1 MMQAERMGQ
10 IRRIHCVGIGGT
22 GMNGV
27 AEVLHNLGYA
37 VSGSDREASPTIER
51 LIALGITVTIGHR
64 AETVAG
70 ADVVVISSAIAPD
83 NVELVAAHAQRIP
96 VIPRAEMLAEL
107 MRFRYGV
114 AVAGSHGKTT
124 TTALI
129 ASILVEA
136 GEDPTFVV
144 GGRLNSVSA
153 NARLGGGRYLV
164 AEADES
170 DASFLLYQ
178 PLLAVVTNID
188 RDHLGTYHGDFNRLC
203 DAFHDF
209 LHHLPFY
216 GVAVLGLDDPEVS
229 RLLPRVARPV
239 VSYGFSRSVDVRA
252 VEVTYEG
259 LQTRIRVARRDR
271 ADAEFLVNLVGRHN
285 ASNALAAIAVAG
297 VLQLP
302 DLAVSR
308 ALAGFAGTGR
318 RFQFHGSG
326 RFGLVEYLL
335 VEDYAHHPREIEA
348 TLAAADLAWPT
359 RRKVVVFQP
368 HRYSRTFDLMDDFS
382 RVLSHAMALVLTEV
396 YPAGEVPRPA
406 ADGRALSR
414 SVRARGQV
422 DPIFAEQIG
431 DIPKI
436 LSNIVRPDDVVLL
449 LGAGDWGRV
458 IPELLHRGGEP

>member
-1 MMQAERMGQ
+1 MQAERMGQ

-27 AEVLHNLGYA
+27 AEVLHNLGYE
-37 VSGSDREASPTIER
+37 VSGSDRETSRTTER
-51 LIALGITVTIGHR
+51 LSALGIPVVIGHR
-64 AETVAG
+64 AEAVAN
-70 ADVVVISSAIAPD
+70 ADVVVISSAIGTD
-83 NVELVAAHAQRIP
+83 NVELEAARARRIP
-96 VIPRAEMLAEL
+96 IIPRAEMLAEL
-107 MRFRYGV
+107 MRFRYGI

-136 GEDPTFVV
+136 GEDPTFVI

-153 NARLGGGRYLV
+153 NARLGSGRYLV

-188 RDHLGTYHGDFNRLC
+188 RDHLSTYQGDFNRLRE
-203 DAFHDF
+203 AFHDF

-216 GVAVLGLDDPEVS
+216 GVAVLCLDDPEIG
-229 RLLPRVARPV
+229 RLLPRLARPV
-239 VSYGFSRSVDVRA
+239 VSYGFSASADVRA
-252 VEVTYEG
+252 VEVVYEG
-259 LQTRIRVARRDR
+259 LQTRIRVMRRSR
-271 ADAEFLVNLVGRHN
+271 PEAEFRVNLVGRHN
-285 ASNALAAIAVAG
+285 ATNALAAIAVAG
-297 VLQLP
+297 VLELP
-302 DLAVSR
+302 DASVAR

-326 RFGLVEYLL
+326 HFGTVEFLL

-348 TLAAADLAWPT
+348 TLAAADLAWPS

-368 HRYSRTFDLMDDFS
+368 HRYSRTFELMDDFS
-382 RVLSHAMALVLTEV
+382 RVLSRTSSLVLTEV
-396 YPAGEVPRPA
+396 YPAGETPRPT

-414 SVRARGQV
+414 AVRARGQA
-422 DPIFAEQIG
+422 DPIFAERIS

-436 LSNIVRPDDVVLL
+436 LSNIVRPDDLVLL
-449 LGAGDWGRV
+449 LGAGDWGGV
-458 IPELLHRGGEP
+458 IPELLQRRGEP

>member
-1 MMQAERMGQ
+1 MMPGERMGQ

-37 VSGSDREASPTIER
+37 VSGSDREASRTTER
-51 LIALGITVTIGHR
+51 LVALGIPVVIGHR
-64 AETVAG
+64 AENVIG
-70 ADVVVISSAIAPD
+70 ADVVVISSAIRPD
-83 NVELVAAHAQRIP
+83 NVELESARTRRIP
-96 VIPRAEMLAEL
+96 IIPRAEMLAEL
-107 MRFRYGV
+107 MRFRYGI

-129 ASILVEA
+129 ASLLVEA

-153 NARLGGGRYLV
+153 HAQLGSGRYLV

-188 RDHLGTYHGDFNRLC
+188 RDHLGTYQGDFNRLC
-203 DAFHDF
+203 EAFHDF

-216 GVAVLGLDDPEVS
+216 GVAVLGLDDPEVA

-239 VSYGFSRSVDVRA
+239 VSYGFSQASDVRA
-252 VEVTYEG
+252 VDVVYEG
-259 LQTRIRVARRDR
+259 LRTRIRVARRDR
-271 ADAEFLVNLVGRHN
+271 PETEFLVNLVGRHN
-285 ASNALAAIAVAG
+285 ATNALAAIAVAG
-297 VLQLP
+297 VLEIP
-302 DLAVSR
+302 DASVAR
-308 ALAGFAGTGR
+308 ALSSFAGTGR

-326 RFGLVEYLL
+326 RLGAVTFLL

-348 TLAAADLAWPT
+348 TLAAAELAWPT

-368 HRYSRTFDLMDDFS
+368 HRYSRTFELMDDFS
-382 RVLSHAMALVLTEV
+382 RVLSHTPVLVLTEV
-396 YPAGEVPRPA
+396 YPAGETPRPA

-414 SVRARGQV
+414 AVRARGEV
-422 DPIFAEQIG
+422 DPVFAERIQ
-431 DIPKI
+431 DVPKI
-436 LSNIVRPDDVVLL
+436 LSNLVRPDDVVLL
-449 LGAGDWGRV
+449 LGAGDWGGM
-458 IPELLHRGGEP
+458 IPELLQGGTPS